1 MGGGI
6 VGTAAQGLAAQEA
19 YTLAYAGFGGGDVAG
34 RAKALGFPSV
44 IAAGATD
51 AEIRRVFR
59 QVSAGV
65 LRASRG
71 VGSLGAGF
79 F

>member
-1 MGGGI
+1 M
-6 VGTAAQGLAAQEA
+6 
-19 YTLAYAGFGGGDVAG
+19 
-34 RAKALGFPSV
+34 AKDLGFPSV
-44 IAAGATD
+44 IAAGASE

-65 LRASRG
+65 LRASKG
-71 VGSLGAGF
+71 VSSLGAGF